1 MFTDRDIEVFCPTLC
16 DTEAYHATV
25 EHIASVTGLAEPDAA
40 TIRNEVIG
48 AWLPELRKKHRD
60 KRRTVNRT
68 YLDGVPLGPT
78 RFGQMALTRTKKC
91 CTESCCLRRL
101 KSVCARKGT
110 FRATSRCQTT
120 QVLD

>member
-1 MFTDRDIEVFCPTLC
+1 M
-16 DTEAYHATV
+16 

-68 YLDGVPLGPT
+68 YLDGGAPRTDEIWPDGADPNEEVLYGKLL
-78 RFGQMALTRTKKC
+78 LTQ
-91 CTESCCLRRL
+91 TEKRLREKRHLPGNESLSNHASARL
-101 KSVCARKGT
+101 VGEL
-110 FRATSRCQTT
+110 RAH
-120 QVLD
+120 LDGEQ